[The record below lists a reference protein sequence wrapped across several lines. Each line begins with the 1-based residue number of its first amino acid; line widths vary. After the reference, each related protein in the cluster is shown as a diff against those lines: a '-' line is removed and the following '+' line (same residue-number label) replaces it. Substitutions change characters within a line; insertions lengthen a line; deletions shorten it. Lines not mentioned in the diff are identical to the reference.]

1 MQLLKKIL
9 PLGVLL
15 LSGCTTVIDEHQG
28 CSPDPVYIYFTS
40 HSDINVDV
48 DITTTRNG
56 EAEPLPIGM
65 MGMGHTADVTPA
77 LDRFTTAEELQ
88 AQLQEGM
95 KHDKYL
101 MSPASDDQ
109 GYDITPSEGVKTPQF
124 PYIDNSAVSIY
135 AYAPYKEG
143 ITPLCHEVHK
153 YWYIPL
159 DIKADGGQTDYLYAT
174 TTCSQN
180 DYQEE
185 GYIDLDL
192 KHALIRLDVIVGH
205 DEIII
210 GGGTEDNT
218 EDDDEI
224 IIGGGT
230 EDNTEDDDEIII
242 GGGTEDN
249 TEDDDEVII
258 GGGTEDNTEDD
269 DEVIIGGGTEDNTED
284 ESTES
289 TPTISYVTDDNIKAN
304 NDYEILAPG
313 MRTTRTDENGIL
325 TVKLYTDNNGVAYL
339 RLKDGKVFKQNSLN
353 VIGEQRYVEH
363 DVISNEEAEAD
374 TVTFYLVPGTKIF
387 KITVDGTKDYFPY
400 HTNENGDK
408 VKLETGHE
416 LSNNAGTKQVIT
428 INP

>member
-88 AQLQEGM
+88 AKLQEGM

-101 MSPASDDQ
+101 MSPASDGQ
-109 GYDITPSEGVKTPQF
+109 GYDIAPSEGVKTPQF

-143 ITPLCHEVHK
+143 ITPLCHETHK

-180 DYQEE
+180 DYQEK

-230 EDNTEDDDEIII
+230 EDNTEDDDE
-242 GGGTEDN
+242 
-249 TEDDDEVII
+249 VII
-258 GGGTEDNTEDD
+258 GGGTEGNE
-269 DEVIIGGGTEDNTED
+269 EGEA
-284 ESTES
+284 TES
-289 TPTISYVTDDNIKAN
+289 TPTISYVTDDNTKADN
-304 NDYEILAPG
+304 TIEILAPSL
-313 MRTTRTDENGIL
+313 RTTRIDENGIL
-325 TVKLYTDNNGVAYL
+325 TVKLYTDNDGVAYL
-339 RLKDGKVFKQNSLN
+339 RLKDGKVFKHNSLN
-353 VIGEQRYVEH
+353 AIGEQRYVEH

-400 HTNENGDK
+400 HTDDNGDK

>member
-88 AQLQEGM
+88 AKLQEGM

-101 MSPASDDQ
+101 MSSASDGQ

-143 ITPLCHEVHK
+143 ITPLCHETHK

-230 EDNTEDDDEIII
+230 EDNTEDDDE
-242 GGGTEDN
+242 
-249 TEDDDEVII
+249 VII

-269 DEVIIGGGTEDNTED
+269 DEIIIGGGTEGNE
-284 ESTES
+284 EGEATES
-289 TPTISYVTDDNIKAN
+289 TPTISYDTDKTADSTC
-304 NDYEILAPG
+304 DILAPG
-313 MRTTRTDENGIL
+313 LRTTRTDENGTL

-339 RLKDGKVFKQNSLN
+339 RLKDGKVFKHNSFDF
-353 VIGEQRYVEH
+353 IGEQRYVEH

-387 KITVDGTKDYFPY
+387 KITVDGTKDFFPY
-400 HTNENGDK
+400 HTNDNGDK